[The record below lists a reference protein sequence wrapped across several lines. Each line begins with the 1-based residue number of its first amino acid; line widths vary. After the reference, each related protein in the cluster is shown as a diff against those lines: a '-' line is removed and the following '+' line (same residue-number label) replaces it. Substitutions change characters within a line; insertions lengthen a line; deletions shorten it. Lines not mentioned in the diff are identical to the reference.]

1 MGSVI
6 TYLEGEDDPADAD
19 IVKAKK
25 ELCAH
30 FIPSEFPKFLDLSLP
45 PVTVP
50 IEASPAASTEG
61 TVAVDVPGMKSS
73 EEETAQ
79 SSGPDQEATR
89 DLSRAEASFIQEL
102 VLVPGGKSSL
112 TPEVPGVSK
121 KIETFES
128 PPEELPAISD
138 FMDLNQ
144 LLVAYTQGLHEKSCR
159 NLQVMQ
165 ERSEAAR
172 RVALLEKE
180 ILEERRR
187 TTEFLAKYD
196 SAVAS
201 FQVEQREA
209 EFEKNRVVARNKSL
223 NQKLEELK
231 GQEVILRNQV
241 TDWRNAH
248 SRLAEENDQLKARL
262 EKVEKD
268 LERESKMRRDDEVSL
283 VGAMTS
289 IKDQQERLQ
298 ELTEAQVLSSL

>member
-1 MGSVI
+1 
-6 TYLEGEDDPADAD
+6 
-19 IVKAKK
+19 
-25 ELCAH
+25 
-30 FIPSEFPKFLDLSLP
+30 
-45 PVTVP
+45 
-50 IEASPAASTEG
+50 
-61 TVAVDVPGMKSS
+61 MKSS